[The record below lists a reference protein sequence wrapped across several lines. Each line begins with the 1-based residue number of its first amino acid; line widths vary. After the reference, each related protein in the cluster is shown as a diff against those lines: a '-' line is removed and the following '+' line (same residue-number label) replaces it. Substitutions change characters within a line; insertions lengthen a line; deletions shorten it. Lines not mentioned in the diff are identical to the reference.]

1 MARRSPELP
10 VSYDDLLARYY
21 GLHHRRHRRHR
32 VPDTLEGVL
41 QPDGRTV
48 RVVTMSV
55 DDGEVIPQSAT
66 APAHHEEYVVEPQP
80 GAVAA
85 PPAAAAPPAPP
96 PAVQPPPAAPAP
108 APATA

>member
-80 GAVAA
+80 GDGAR
-85 PPAAAAPPAPP
+85 PAHNRCHSARPGWCGSAGTSGQAQA
-96 PAVQPPPAAPAP
+96 
-108 APATA
+108 